1 MLIPLS
7 PTSARNLD
15 PFVWSRGLE
24 YLFRARLLPGIFVN
38 VVDLLSQ
45 VMFKVTVYN
54 LEVQFVGHDV
64 TDRSR
69 YLKFTIFIIMT
80 SYSVQ
85 RRYR

>member
-1 MLIPLS
+1 M
-7 PTSARNLD
+7 N
-15 PFVWSRGLE
+15 F
-24 YLFRARLLPGIFVN
+24 
-38 VVDLLSQ
+38 VDLLSQ

-69 YLKFTIFIIMT
+69 YLKFTAFIIMT